1 MNGIKEPTQ
10 FELHYECYQNY
21 FLLYPL
27 HGDDEKST
35 ESDRVAEESLQE
47 ICNFARDYDNV
58 NSQREQGIE
67 EAKAQHP
74 VCGANEVDHY
84 TWKQKCSRK
93 FAAGESCLHFPSKV
107 CNNYPFG
114 RNQIIEVVNLG
125 NNYIMFC
132 PVKES
137 DTSNPQYH
145 LTKSWYKFIKNMQLK
160 EKDMISF
167 LLDHPPT
174 KLLVWKD

>member
-93 FAAGESCLHFPSKV
+93 FAAGESCLV
-107 CNNYPFG
+107 
-114 RNQIIEVVNLG
+114 RNLSLFIKKIITI
-125 NNYIMFC
+125 NYIYSHHYITLFYF
-132 PVKES
+132 E
-137 DTSNPQYH
+137 
-145 LTKSWYKFIKNMQLK
+145 LTHENS
-160 EKDMISF
+160 
-167 LLDHPPT
+167 HT
-174 KLLVWKD
+174 